1 MDWLTGI
8 QRVINYIEDHL
19 TEELNYDEIAKQAAC
34 SSFYL
39 QRIFSVLCGM
49 TLGDYI
55 RNRRLT
61 LAGNELSLS
70 DKKVIDV
77 ALKYGYESPESFT
90 RAFSKFHGIT
100 PSEAKKDGS
109 KLSFFSRL
117 SIKISL
123 SGGNILDYKIVEK
136 DAFYVVERKELQPVD
151 DEENVKT
158 ITEYWNRT
166 KKEGTEDML
175 FDISCDKGHILG
187 ICYSN
192 YSKNSDTSD
201 YAVAAICN
209 KETEVP
215 RGFEKSVIPARTW
228 AVFECTGPIP
238 EAMRSQWKII
248 LSEFFTTSGYQP
260 TYEMDIEVYTRG
272 DRTLPEYKSEIWVPV
287 KLNSYN

>member
-19 TEELNYDEIAKQAAC
+19 TEEIDYEKIAKEALC

-39 QRIFSVLCGM
+39 QRIFSILCGI

-61 LAGNELSLS
+61 LAGNELSSS

-100 PSEAKKDGS
+100 PSEAKKDG
-109 KLSFFSRL
+109 KNLKFFSRL

-123 SGGNILDYKIVEK
+123 TGGNLLDYKIVDK
-136 DAFYVVERKELQPVD
+136 DAFYIIEKKEAQVAD
-151 DEENVKT
+151 DIESEKT
-158 ITEYWNRT
+158 ITEYWERT
-166 KKEGTEDML
+166 KTEGIEEML
-175 FDISCDKGHILG
+175 FNTAGERNRILG
-187 ICYSN
+187 ICYSALAN
-192 YSKNSDTSD
+192 TDGTFD
-201 YAVAAICN
+201 YAVAAECK
-209 KETEVP
+209 KEDEVP
-215 RGFEKSVIPARTW
+215 QGFTRTLIPERTW
-228 AVFECTGPIP
+228 AIFECEGPIP
-238 EAMRSQWKII
+238 EAMRNKWKTI

-260 TYEMDIEVYTRG
+260 TYEMDIEIYKKG
-272 DRTLPEYKSEIWVPV
+272 DRRSANYQSEIWVPV
-287 KLNSYN
+287 KKI

>member
-1 MDWLTGI
+1 MEWLTGI
-8 QRVINYIEDHL
+8 QRVINYIEDHITDQL
-19 TEELNYDEIAKQAAC
+19 DYDEIAKQAAC

-39 QRIFSVLCGM
+39 QRLFSVLCGI

-61 LAGNELSLS
+61 LAGKELSSS
-70 DKKVIDV
+70 DKKVIDI
-77 ALKYGYESPESFT
+77 ALKYGYETPESFS

-123 SGGNILDYKIVEK
+123 SGGNILDYKIIEK
-136 DAFYVVERKELQPVD
+136 DAFYIVEKKELQPAD

-166 KKEGTEDML
+166 KENGTEDML
-175 FDISCDKGHILG
+175 FDISKDEGRILG

-192 YSKNSDTSD
+192 YAKTNEMYD
-201 YAVAAICN
+201 YAIAAICD
-209 KETEVP
+209 KDTQVP
-215 RGFEKSVIPARTW
+215 SGFEKSVIPARTW

-248 LSEFFTTSGYQP
+248 LSEFFTTSGCQP
-260 TYEMDIEVYTRG
+260 TYEMDIEVYTKG
-272 DRTLPEYKSEIWVPV
+272 DRTSSDYKSEIWVPV
-287 KLNSYN
+287 RFNS